1 MPEHMHS
8 GAAHAIGSRPAECVA
23 LGFKGPVV
31 GCDRAGWFDPARPL
45 VCRHADPP
53 PGGMGWQPY
62 SPPPAG
68 TGTPGGAGG
77 TPYGGYYGGYYYGG
91 GGGGGGGGALTLHGG
106 GSLTTPV
113 PPVHPWTDA
122 ERVPGSPEGTV
133 RFRRRAGYASD
144 RNDPL
149 QVVEIP
155 CNPDAVGEQL
165 VTLKVTRAAVA
176 TGTVGAGLAGVM
188 KSKIQVEFPKDHEIA
203 IDHVFKGE
211 RCRSVRY
218 EIFVQ
223 SIVFDVE
230 LNVPGAPTVTFTVS
244 EPVGWF
250 PVKTYIPP
258 TCCTATTQRLQ
269 RTIEKFAAAADTP
282 VRLALTRGADHLLAA
297 RGFLPAP
304 DRIADAMDGYA
315 RAARHLADAARGGAD
330 VAESVAG
337 IARIVRGL
345 AEPVV
350 ADALASRL
358 GAADPLTHAL
368 LVRGGAEANADLA
381 AGDAVCGESPADA
394 VVWYAAAVHRASAAI
409 DAAAGARFDVPVPV
423 TKGKP
428 RRG

>member
-1 MPEHMHS
+1 MYGCHPMP
-8 GAAHAIGSRPAECVA
+8 P
-23 LGFKGPVV
+23 
-31 GCDRAGWFDPARPL
+31 
-45 VCRHADPP
+45 
-53 PGGMGWQPY
+53 
-62 SPPPAG
+62 
-68 TGTPGGAGG
+68 
-77 TPYGGYYGGYYYGG
+77 
-91 GGGGGGGGALTLHGG
+91 GGALTLHSGG
-106 GSLTTPV
+106 TLTTPV
-113 PPVHPWTDA
+113 PPVHPWTDTA
-122 ERVPGSPEGTV
+122 RVPGDPEGTV

-155 CNPDAVGEQL
+155 CNPDAVGEQR
-165 VTLKVTRAAVA
+165 VTLQVTRAAA
-176 TGTVGAGLAGVM
+176 STGTVGAGLAGVM
-188 KSKIQVEFPKDHEIA
+188 KSKVQVEFPKDHEIE

-250 PVKTYIPP
+250 PVKTYIAP
-258 TCCTATTQRLQ
+258 TCCTATTHRLQ
-269 RTIEKFAAAADTP
+269 RTIDKFAVAAAADAP
-282 VRLALTRGADHLLAA
+282 VRLALTRAADHLLAA
-297 RGFLPAP
+297 RGVLPVP
-304 DRIADAMDGYA
+304 DRIADAMDAYA
-315 RAARHLADAARGGAD
+315 RAAGHLADAARGGAD
-330 VAESVAG
+330 VAESLAG
-337 IARIVRGL
+337 VARIVRGL

-358 GAADPLTHAL
+358 GASDPFTHAL

-381 AGDAVCGESPADA
+381 AGDAARGESPAEA

-409 DAAAGARFDVPVPV
+409 AAAAGSRFDLPLPV
-423 TKGKP
+423 KQSKP